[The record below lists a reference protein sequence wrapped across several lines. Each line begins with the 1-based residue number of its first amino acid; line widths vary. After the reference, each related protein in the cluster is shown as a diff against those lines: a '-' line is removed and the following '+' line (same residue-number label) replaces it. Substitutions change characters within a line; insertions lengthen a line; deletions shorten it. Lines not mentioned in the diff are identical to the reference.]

1 MAEKK
6 VTGPASYFPS
16 IEKKYGKPIE
26 HWMKELKKVSKLAHM
41 EQVAHLKEKFEMG
54 HGHANALVAVFRA
67 KNGNQVTQM
76 TISLDRLLGH
86 MAWANQKTIEHLQT
100 LPEESLKAFATNPEW
115 FVGEIAHHIVDS
127 ADHYAFRISGKPAL
141 TQPGDPCIDDVKVI
155 ADLARLKEQAA
166 AVDAMLLE
174 CVKLDDVQIEFV
186 NYEDKLVKRWRS
198 TILSQAI
205 HHATEHRAQIASA
218 LEAKGFTPVN
228 LDDLDLW
235 EYEKSVG

>member
-1 MAEKK
+1 
-6 VTGPASYFPS
+6 
-16 IEKKYGKPIE
+16 
-26 HWMKELKKVSKLAHM
+26 
-41 EQVAHLKEKFEMG
+41 
-54 HGHANALVAVFRA
+54 
-67 KNGNQVTQM
+67 M
-76 TISLDRLLGH
+76 TIALDRLLKH

-100 LPEESLKAFATNPEW
+100 LPEDSLKAFATNPEW
-115 FVGEIAHHIVDS
+115 FAGEIVYHIVDS

-141 TQPGDPCIDDVKVI
+141 TQPGDPCIDEVKVI

-166 AVDAMLLE
+166 KVDAMLLE

-186 NYEDKLVKRWRS
+186 NYEDKLVKHWRS

-235 EYEKSVG
+235 SYEISFE

>member
-1 MAEKK
+1 
-6 VTGPASYFPS
+6 
-16 IEKKYGKPIE
+16 
-26 HWMKELKKVSKLAHM
+26 
-41 EQVAHLKEKFEMG
+41 
-54 HGHANALVAVFRA
+54 
-67 KNGNQVTQM
+67 M
-76 TISLDRLLGH
+76 TIALDRLLAH

-100 LPEESLKAFATNPEW
+100 LPEDSLKAFATNPEW
-115 FVGEIAHHIVDS
+115 FVGEIVYHIVDS

-141 TQPGDPCIDDVKVI
+141 TQPGDPCIDEVKVI

-166 AVDAMLLE
+166 KVDAMLLE
-174 CVKLDDVQIEFV
+174 CVKLEDIQLEFV
-186 NYEDKLVKRWRS
+186 NAEGELVKRWRS

-235 EYEKSVG
+235 SYEKSQG

>member
-1 MAEKK
+1 
-6 VTGPASYFPS
+6 
-16 IEKKYGKPIE
+16 
-26 HWMKELKKVSKLAHM
+26 
-41 EQVAHLKEKFEMG
+41 
-54 HGHANALVAVFRA
+54 
-67 KNGNQVTQM
+67 M
-76 TISLDRLLGH
+76 TIELNRLLAH

-100 LPEESLKAFATNPEW
+100 LPEDSLKAFATNPEW
-115 FVGEIAHHIVDS
+115 FVAEIAHHIVDS

-141 TQPGDPCIDDVKVI
+141 TQPGDECIDDVNVI

-166 AVDAMLLE
+166 KVDAMLLD
-174 CVKLDDVQIEFV
+174 CVKLEEVQIEFL

-235 EYEKSVG
+235 SYEIETGS